1 MERRED
7 FVTYERY
14 KQEREQRMF
23 DESFYIVDTEDA
35 TQEELDDLRMIITI
49 IFNHFAVGN
58 DSSKLTRKRQSEMQE
73 DIPKRKGSGE
83 SKLFDDQQI
92 VYLKRAD
99 KLFSKASLRDLF
111 LKECI
116 KKFTEKRQMTCISQE
131 SFANMSVALKCIIK
145 HAQNVHEKDP
155 AKFIDLI
162 RIMNTFYTKDDETN
176 KYLFQ
181 QFKDASM
188 FRDIVMYG
196 RAYCRWSNGYK
207 CLLKKKKM
215 DKENHSKPQGTI
227 LNPWRVI
234 HGIQSYI
241 VKRNHEDDQQ
251 NVDYF
256 NSRKPF

>member
-14 KQEREQRMF
+14 KQERELRMF

-35 TQEELDDLRMIITI
+35 TEQELDDLRMIITI

-58 DSSKLTRKRQSEMQE
+58 EQSKLTRRRLSEMQP
-73 DIPKRKGSGE
+73 DSPKAKGSGE

-111 LKECI
+111 IKECI
-116 KKFTEKRQMTCISQE
+116 KKLTEKRQMTCISQE
-131 SFANMSVALKCIIK
+131 SFANMSISLKCIIK
-145 HAQNVHEKDP
+145 HMQNVHERDP

-162 RIMNTFYTKDDETN
+162 RILNTFYTKNDDTN

-181 QFKDASM
+181 QFKDASVFKDLIM
-188 FRDIVMYG
+188 
-196 RAYCRWSNGYK
+196 
-207 CLLKKKKM
+207 
-215 DKENHSKPQGTI
+215 
-227 LNPWRVI
+227 
-234 HGIQSYI
+234 
-241 VKRNHEDDQQ
+241 
-251 NVDYF
+251 
-256 NSRKPF
+256 